1 MSSLS
6 RENIKTLGYAAAV
19 FAAASVLYFLTA
31 ARDIVVGDT
40 PELITAAV
48 TLGVAHP
55 PGYPLFSMLGHLF
68 SLLPFGSIPFR
79 VNLLAVTCDVLTVVV
94 VFFTALRLTRSHF
107 AAALA
112 ALILTVNPTF
122 WSWSLVAEVFPLN
135 NLLASILIYLLV
147 AWREQPQRFGLLV
160 AAFFLAGL
168 ALTNHQTIVLTAPA
182 FCFILWQ
189 RRAAL
194 RRQPRFVP
202 VCIAAFLIG
211 LLPYAYVPWA
221 SAHHPP
227 YNWGNVSSLRDLAS
241 LITRRSYG
249 SRHLVSVG
257 AYTGGSPLARILALC
272 SSFGLLAAPL
282 IMLGM
287 VQVYRHQRWY
297 LWFSLIAFVCVGPLF
312 VWMTNLNLATAPSAL
327 FVLQRFF
334 LLSHVVLAPLLAF
347 GVLFI
352 METII
357 ASAATP
363 RLAYVVLI
371 AGAGLSAVVA
381 TVLMN
386 YSKIDQ
392 SHNYIARRFGEDVFA
407 TAEPGSIFL
416 ATGDAVLTPLFYL
429 QTVENMGHHL
439 TVVALPLLPATWY
452 LHQLR
457 ERHPDLVIPFNGY
470 DARNNN
476 LKMLVEANAN
486 RRTYFAG
493 TIGND
498 DHSLDREYWPYQYG
512 LLSVIERKSKGRA
525 VREMASDTERLLNR
539 YHPPPACAVRKE
551 SFESDILMLY
561 TWPAFRIADDY
572 ERVGAKDAA
581 RAWYERALSLNPDFK
596 PAHDALVRLGS
607 HTQD

>member
-19 FAAASVLYFLTA
+19 FAAAGLLYFLTA

-55 PGYPLFSMLGHLF
+55 PGYPLFTMLGHLF
-68 SLLPFGSIPFR
+68 SLLPLGSIPFR
-79 VNLLAVTCDVLTVVV
+79 VNLLAVICDALTVVV
-94 VFFTALRLTRSHF
+94 VFFTALRLTRSHL

-112 ALILTVNPTF
+112 ALILMVNPTF

-147 AWREQPQRFGLLV
+147 TWHEQAERFGLLI
-160 AAFFLAGL
+160 AAFFVAGL
-168 ALTNHQTIVLTAPA
+168 ALTNHQTIVLMAPA
-182 FCFILWQ
+182 FCFVLWQ

-194 RRQPRFVP
+194 RRQLRLLP
-202 VCIAAFLIG
+202 VCVVAFFIG

-227 YNWGNVSSLRDLAS
+227 YNWGNVSSFGDLFG
-241 LITRRSYG
+241 LITRRIYG
-249 SRHLVSVG
+249 SAHLISVAG
-257 AYTGGSPLARILALC
+257 YTGGSAIARILALC
-272 SSFGLLAAPL
+272 ASFRPLAAAL
-282 IMLGM
+282 ILLGM
-287 VQVYRHQRWY
+287 VQAYRRQRWY

-312 VWMTNLNLATAPSAL
+312 VWITDLNLATAPSAL

-352 METII
+352 METI
-357 ASAATP
+357 ASSADALRP
-363 RLAYVVLI
+363 AYLALI
-371 AGAGLSAVVA
+371 AAVGLSAVVA
-381 TVLMN
+381 AILMN

-392 SHNYIARRFGEDVFA
+392 SHNSIARGSGEDVFA
-407 TAEPGSIFL
+407 TAEPDSIFL
-416 ATGDAVLTPLFYL
+416 ATGDAVLAPLLYL
-429 QTVENMGHHL
+429 QAVENMGPHL
-439 TVVALPLLPATWY
+439 TVVMLPLLAATWY

-457 ERHPDLVIPFNGY
+457 ERHSDLVIPFDRY
-470 DARNNN
+470 DAQSNN

-493 TIGND
+493 TIGNE
-498 DHSLDREYWPYQYG
+498 DHSLDREYGAYQSG
-512 LLSVIERKSKGRA
+512 LLSILEPKSKR
-525 VREMASDTERLLNR
+525 RRIQEMANDTETLLKR
-539 YHPPPACAVRKE
+539 YHPPPAQAVRKE
-551 SFESDILMLY
+551 SFEGDILMLY
-561 TWPAFRIADDY
+561 TWPAFQIASNY
-572 ERVGAKDAA
+572 EHVSDKDAA
-581 RAWYERALSLNPDFK
+581 RKWYERALALNPDFK
-596 PAHDALVRLGS
+596 PAREGLARLGN
-607 HTQD
+607 